1 MMDKSK
7 VKLGIAPIAWTNDD
21 IPELGGENTFE
32 QCISEMALAGYTGSE
47 VGNKYPT
54 DPQVLKKALDLRGM
68 VICNQWYSTEFITR
82 PYAEIEKEFRDHLAF
97 LRIVGADVVGPNE
110 QTRACQGNEGIG
122 VQEGKARFDNDEWKL
137 MVDGYNKIG
146 KVAREEGF
154 KVCMHHH
161 MGTGVQTPEE
171 VERFLNDT
179 DPDTVFLTYDSGH
192 FSYNGSD
199 PVAEL
204 KKVVSRVGHVHLKDL
219 RPDIQAVGMREDWP
233 FMKAVRQGVF
243 TVPGDGAVDF
253 PSIFR
258 ILEEAG
264 YEGWM
269 VVEAEQDPAVA
280 NPFEYALK
288 AREYIRKHT
297 GL

>member
-1 MMDKSK
+1 MLNN

-32 QCISEMALAGYTGSE
+32 QCISEMALAGFAGSE

-82 PYAEIEKEFRDHLAF
+82 PYAEIEKEFRDQVAF

-110 QTRACQGNEGIG
+110 QTRACQTNENIG
-122 VQEGKARFDNDEWKL
+122 VQEGKAVFNNDEWKT
-137 MVDGYNKIG
+137 MVDGYNKLG

-154 KVCMHHH
+154 KLCMHHH

-171 VERFLNDT
+171 TERFLNDT
-179 DPDTVFLTYDSGH
+179 DPDTVYLTYDSGH

-199 PVAEL
+199 PVEEL

-219 RPDIQAVGMREDWP
+219 RKDIQAVGMKEDWP
-233 FMKAVRQGVF
+233 FMTAVRNGVF
-243 TVPGDGAVDF
+243 TVPGDGGVDF
-253 PSIFR
+253 PSIFK
-258 ILEEAG
+258 ILDEAD
-264 YEGWM
+264 YTGWM
-269 VVEAEQDPAVA
+269 VVEAEQDPAKA

-288 AREYIRKHT
+288 ARDYIRKHT